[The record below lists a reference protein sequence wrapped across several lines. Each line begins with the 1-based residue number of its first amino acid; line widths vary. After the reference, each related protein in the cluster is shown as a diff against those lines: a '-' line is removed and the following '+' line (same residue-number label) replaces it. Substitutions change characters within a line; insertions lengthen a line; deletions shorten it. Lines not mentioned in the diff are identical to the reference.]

1 MAHFPSSANRISIT
15 SSIPMPLSHIIHH
28 IFWFVPRHKRIRGL
42 PQHVP
47 YQQEV
52 GAAPV
57 NVTDVAVPYPA
68 RHPVC
73 KIIACSIYHDIA
85 IFCLS
90 GVGGDMLPYRIFPI
104 QRDQYLPDLV
114 HHSSISA
121 TSIRSIGPSLTTR
134 MAYRLM

>member
-15 SSIPMPLSHIIHH
+15 SSIPMPLSHIIRLIPCNEH
-28 IFWFVPRHKRIRGL
+28 IRVR

-57 NVTDVAVPYPA
+57 NVTDVAVPYPG

-73 KIIACSIYHDIA
+73 KMIACSIYHDIA